1 MIREQLQA
9 LAAGLARLAQSGNVR
24 SDGDALV
31 SDLRVSVGQ
40 LIDQADTQA
49 ATVAAAVPDPVD
61 VRLSD
66 LAVKVEVLSD
76 QFAGVVGLVDQLAK
90 LAGDLQAATVKG

>member
-1 MIREQLQA
+1 MIREQLQT
-9 LAAGLARLAQSGNVR
+9 LAAALARLAESGNVR
-24 SDGDALV
+24 TDGESLV

-40 LIDQADTQA
+40 LIDQADQQA
-49 ATVAAAVPDPVD
+49 AAVAAAVPDPVD
-61 VRLSD
+61 VRLAD

-76 QFAGVVGLVDQLAK
+76 QFAK